1 MNIYLN
7 ALLALMTLMTVTVH
21 AKSLDLR
28 KNSSSIFIQEK
39 PTWKLAKNLFG
50 IPFLYF
56 SPIKSGQRSNISF
69 TDTGAKLEL
78 EIKALANSQKDYEKD
93 RRAWAKK
100 VGASLVSFLP
110 YEVSSNLHGHKVHSI
125 GFSYAHK
132 NKVYYEKSYYIECRG
147 KILFSK
153 SLRLRENENHEKDFT
168 DLIQS
173 LDCGGF

>member
-78 EIKALANSQKDYEKD
+78 EIKALANSQKNYEKD
-93 RRAWAKK
+93 RRPGQRKS
-100 VGASLVSFLP
+100 GLLSFHFYLT
-110 YEVSSNLHGHKVHSI
+110 K
-125 GFSYAHK
+125 
-132 NKVYYEKSYYIECRG
+132 
-147 KILFSK
+147 
-153 SLRLRENENHEKDFT
+153 
-168 DLIQS
+168 
-173 LDCGGF
+173 